1 MDFYSDYD
9 LERLDE
15 QYQKE
20 YAFLYEADVNGQY
33 VAGYDEALDEGIRL
47 MENRNELMRE
57 FARWREDPL
66 VSDRELAAFA
76 FAAAELEMI

>member
-1 MDFYSDYD
+1 MDFYSDYE
-9 LERLDE
+9 LEQLDK

-20 YAFLYEADVNGQY
+20 YAFLYKADRNRQY

-47 MENRNELMRE
+47 MEDRNELMIE
-57 FARWREDPL
+57 FARWRGDAL
-66 VSDRELAAFA
+66 TSDRELAAFA